1 MKCLSVKQP
10 FADLI
15 IAGKKRIEIRGWKTN
30 YRGNLLIHASKI
42 PDITALKRFEIDKSG
57 IALGKIIGKVDLVG
71 CKKYENRRD
80 FLSDKSLH
88 LAGSY
93 KSSYRYGFILEN
105 PARLK
110 RPIPLNGRLG
120 IFNIEV
126 KLKSLLP

>member
-15 IAGKKRIEIRGWKTN
+15 IAGKKRIEIRSWKTN
-30 YRGNLLIHASKI
+30 YRGNFLIHASRI
-42 PDITALKRFEIDKSG
+42 PDITALKRFGIEKSD
-57 IALGKIIGKVDLVG
+57 ITLGKIIGKVDLVG

-80 FLSDKSLH
+80 FLKDKNLH

-93 KSSYRYGFILEN
+93 KPSYRYGFILEN
-105 PARLK
+105 PTRLK

-120 IFNIEV
+120 IFNV
-126 KLKSLLP
+126 GRHGRQPY